1 LATPRIRSTKLVATI
16 GPACSEPEV
25 IRSMIRAGMNVARL
39 NLSHATH
46 ADHATLATR
55 VREASD
61 ALGVPVA
68 IMADTKG
75 AEVRTGDV
83 AGGRVTLAEGAA
95 FTLFTEPRVGDAE
108 GVWVSHAGLAAEL
121 PPGSSVFLD
130 DGRIELR
137 VEKVARRA
145 IECRVV
151 QGGTLGN
158 RKGLNAPG
166 ARLNPAAMGPDD
178 LDDLLF
184 SVELGVDYLA
194 ASFVKRAND
203 VLVIREILRGQGAEI
218 PIIAKIENREAVAHL
233 AEILEIAD
241 GAMVARG
248 DLGVDLPLER
258 VPIVQKEIIRATV
271 GRGKPVITATQM
283 LDSMERNPRPTRAE
297 VSDVANAIFDGTSAV
312 MLSGE
317 TASGLFPVQAV
328 ETMARLALEAEGALA
343 EYGDLQQIHR
353 AVEPSITEGVAQ
365 GATTLARELG
375 ASAILALTES
385 GYTARAISKHRPACP
400 ILALST
406 RPEVVRRLALNWGVT
421 GLLCEREASDE
432 EKVAFGVER
441 ARALCAKPGDVVV
454 VTAGISQE
462 AGSTNLIRVLTV

>member
-1 LATPRIRSTKLVATI
+1 MAKPRIRSTKLVATI
-16 GPACSEPEV
+16 GPACSSPDV
-25 IRSMIRAGMNVARL
+25 IRDMIRAGMNVARL

-46 ADHATLATR
+46 ADHAALAAR
-55 VREASD
+55 VREASE

-68 IMADTKG
+68 LMADTKG
-75 AEVRTGDV
+75 VEIRTGEM
-83 AGGRVTLAEGAA
+83 AGGRAQLEEGAS
-95 FTLFTEPRVGDAE
+95 FTLYTEARVGDAH
-108 GVWVSHAGLAAEL
+108 GVSVTHARLPAEVS
-121 PPGSSVFLD
+121 PGGAIFLD

-137 VEKVARRA
+137 IERVTPAA
-145 IECRVV
+145 IECTVV
-151 QGGTLGN
+151 QGGVLTS
-158 RKGLNAPG
+158 RKGVNAPG
-166 ARLNPAAMGPDD
+166 ARRSPAAMGPGD
-178 LDDLLF
+178 LEDLLF
-184 SVELGVDYLA
+184 AVELGVDYLA
-194 ASFVKRAND
+194 ASFVKSATD
-203 VLVIREILRGQGAEI
+203 VHVIREILRSQGGEI
-218 PIIAKIENREAVAHL
+218 PVIAKIENHEAVARL

-248 DLGVDLPLER
+248 DLGVELPLER

-317 TASGLFPVQAV
+317 TANGLYPVESVA
-328 ETMARLALEAEGALA
+328 TMARLALEAEGALA
-343 EYGDLQQIHR
+343 EYGDLQQIR
-353 AVEPSITEGVAQ
+353 PSQTPSVTEGVAQ
-365 GATTLARELG
+365 AATTLARELG

-385 GYTARAISKHRPACP
+385 GFTSRAISKHRPSCP

-406 RPEVVRRLALNWGVT
+406 KPEVVRRLALNWGVS
-421 GLLCEREASDE
+421 GVLCEATLSDD

-454 VTAGISQE
+454 VTAGISKE

>member
-1 LATPRIRSTKLVATI
+1 MAAPRIRSTKLVATI
-16 GPACSEPEV
+16 GPACSAPEV
-25 IRSMIRAGMNVARL
+25 IRDMIRAGMNVARL

-46 ADHATLATR
+46 ADHAALAAR
-55 VREASD
+55 VREAS
-61 ALGVPVA
+61 AELGVPVA

-75 AEVRTGDV
+75 AEVRTGEV
-83 AGGRVTLAEGAA
+83 AGGRVELAEGAA
-95 FTLFTEPRVGDAE
+95 FTLFTEPRVGDAA
-108 GVWVSHAGLAAEL
+108 GVSVSHAGLPAEL
-121 PPGSSVFLD
+121 SPGSAIFID

-137 VEKVARRA
+137 VERVTRNAL
-145 IECRVV
+145 ECRVM
-151 QGGTLGN
+151 QGGTLGS

-184 SVELGVDYLA
+184 TVELGVDYLA
-194 ASFVKRAND
+194 ASFVKSAAD
-203 VLVIREILRGQGAEI
+203 VMVIREILRGQGAEI
-218 PIIAKIENREAVAHL
+218 PIIAKIENREAVANL
-233 AEILEIAD
+233 SDILEIAD

-317 TASGLFPVQAV
+317 TASGLFPVESVA
-328 ETMARLALEAEGALA
+328 TMARLALEAEGALA
-343 EYGDLQQIHR
+343 EYGDLQQIR
-353 AVEPSITEGVAQ
+353 RPATPSVTEGVAQ
-365 GATTLARELG
+365 AATTLARELG

-385 GYTARAISKHRPACP
+385 GHTSRAISKHRPSCP

-406 RPEVVRRLALNWGVT
+406 RPQVVRRLALNWGVT
-421 GLLCEREASDE
+421 GLLCEAAASDD

-454 VTAGISQE
+454 VTAGISKE

>member
-1 LATPRIRSTKLVATI
+1 
-16 GPACSEPEV
+16 
-25 IRSMIRAGMNVARL
+25 MILAGMNVARL

-46 ADHATLATR
+46 DDHATLANR
-55 VREASD
+55 VREA
-61 ALGVPVA
+61 AAELGVPVA

-75 AEVRTGDV
+75 AEVRTGVV
-83 AGGRVTLAEGAA
+83 AGGRVELTEGAA
-95 FTLFTEPRVGDAE
+95 FTLSTEPRVGGAD
-108 GVWVSHAGLAAEL
+108 GVSVSHQDLPSELA
-121 PPGSSVFLD
+121 PGSAVFLD

-137 VEKVARRA
+137 VERVRSDA

-151 QGGTLGN
+151 KGGPLGN

-166 ARLNPAAMGPDD
+166 SRLHPAAMGRDD

-184 SVELGVDYLA
+184 TVKLGVDYLA
-194 ASFVKRAND
+194 ASFVRSAAD
-203 VLVIREILRGQGAEI
+203 VLVIREILRGQGAAI
-218 PIIAKIENREAVAHL
+218 PIIAKIENREAVANL

-317 TASGLFPVQAV
+317 TASGLYPVESVA
-328 ETMARLALEAEGALA
+328 TMARLALEAEGALA
-343 EYGDLQQIHR
+343 EYGDLQQIR
-353 AVEPSITEGVAQ
+353 PGATPSVTEGVAKA
-365 GATTLARELG
+365 ATALARELK
-375 ASAILALTES
+375 ASAIIALTEN
-385 GYTARAISKHRPACP
+385 GLTARSISKHRPSSP

-406 RPEVVRRLALNWGVT
+406 RADVVRRLALNWGVT
-421 GLLCEREASDE
+421 GLLCDSAASDE
-432 EKVAFGVER
+432 EKIDFGLER
-441 ARALCAKPGDVVV
+441 ARTLCSKPGDVIV
-454 VTAGISQE
+454 VTAGISKE
-462 AGSTNLIRVLTV
+462 AGSTSLIRVVTV

>member
-1 LATPRIRSTKLVATI
+1 MAAPRIRSTKLVATI
-16 GPACSEPEV
+16 GPACNSVPV
-25 IRSMIRAGMNVARL
+25 IKEMIRAGMNVARL

-46 ADHATLATR
+46 ADHAALAAR
-55 VREASD
+55 VREAS
-61 ALGVPVA
+61 AELGVPVA

-75 AEVRTGDV
+75 AEVRTGEV
-83 AGGRVTLAEGAA
+83 EGGRVELAEGAK
-95 FTLFTEPRVGDAE
+95 FTLFTEPRTGDAS
-108 GVWVSHAGLAAEL
+108 GVSVSHPGLPGEL
-121 PPGSSVFLD
+121 TPGSAVFLD

-137 VEKVARRA
+137 VERVTKSA
-145 IECRVV
+145 IECVVV
-151 QGGTLGN
+151 QGGVLAN
-158 RKGLNAPG
+158 RKGLHAPG
-166 ARLNPAAMGPDD
+166 SRLNPAAMGPDD

-184 SVELGVDYLA
+184 TVELGVDYIA
-194 ASFVKRAND
+194 ASFVKSAAD
-203 VLVIREILRGQGAEI
+203 VLVMREILRGQGAAI
-218 PIIAKIENREAVAHL
+218 PIVAKIENRQAVANL

-317 TASGLFPVQAV
+317 TASGLYPVESVA
-328 ETMARLALEAEGALA
+328 TMARLALEAEGSLA
-343 EYGDLQQIHR
+343 EFGDLQQIR
-353 AVEPSITEGVAQ
+353 PTATPSVTEGVAQ
-365 GATTLARELG
+365 AATTMARELG

-385 GYTARAISKHRPACP
+385 GFTSRAISKHRPSCP

-421 GLLCEREASDE
+421 GLLCEATASDE
-432 EKVAFGVER
+432 EKIAFGVER

-454 VTAGISQE
+454 VTAGISKE

>member
-1 LATPRIRSTKLVATI
+1 MGERRIRSTKLVATI
-16 GPACSEPEV
+16 GPACSSVETIGE
-25 IRSMIRAGMNVARL
+25 MIRAGMNVARL

-46 ADHATLATR
+46 ADHAKLAGS
-55 VREASD
+55 VREAS
-61 ALGVPVA
+61 AAEGVPVA

-83 AGGRVTLAEGAA
+83 KGGRAELEEGAS
-95 FTLFTEPRVGDAE
+95 FTLFSEARSGDAH
-108 GVWVSHAGLAAEL
+108 GVSVSHAEL
-121 PPGSSVFLD
+121 PLEVSSGGAIFLD

-137 VEKVARRA
+137 VERITRSA

-151 QGGTLGN
+151 QGGVLTS
-158 RKGLNAPG
+158 RKGLSAPG
-166 ARLNPAAMGPDD
+166 ARLSPAAMGRDD
-178 LDDLLF
+178 LRDLLF
-184 SVELGVDYLA
+184 AVELGVDYLA
-194 ASFVKRAND
+194 ASFVKSPAD
-203 VLVIREILRGQGAEI
+203 VLVIREILRGQGAAI
-218 PIIAKIENREAVAHL
+218 PVIAKIENHEAVARL
-233 AEILEIAD
+233 AEILDIAD

-317 TASGLFPVQAV
+317 TANGLYPVQSVA
-328 ETMARLALEAEGALA
+328 TMARLALEAEGALA
-343 EYGDLQQIHR
+343 EYGDLQQIR
-353 AVEPSITEGVAQ
+353 PAATPSITEGVAQ
-365 GATTLARELG
+365 AATTLARELG

-385 GYTARAISKHRPACP
+385 GHTSRAISKHRPSCP
-400 ILALST
+400 ILAVST

-421 GLLCEREASDE
+421 GILCGGTLNDD
-432 EKVAFGVER
+432 EKVVFGVER
-441 ARALCAKPGDVVV
+441 ARALGAKPGDVVV
-454 VTAGISQE
+454 VTAGISKE

>member
-1 LATPRIRSTKLVATI
+1 VAVPRIRSTKLVATI
-16 GPACSEPEV
+16 GPACSDPQV
-25 IRSMIRAGMNVARL
+25 IRSMIGAGMNVARL

-55 VREASD
+55 VREAS
-61 ALGVPVA
+61 AELGVPVA

-83 AGGRVTLAEGAA
+83 ADGRVALAEGAP
-95 FTLFTEPRVGDAE
+95 FTLFTEPRRGDAT
-108 GVWVSHAGLAAEL
+108 GVFVSHAGLAADL
-121 PPGSSVFLD
+121 PVASAVFLD

-137 VEKVARRA
+137 VERSTRAA
-145 IECRVV
+145 IECTVV
-151 QGGTLGN
+151 QGGMLGN

-194 ASFVKRAND
+194 ASFVKSAND
-203 VLVIREILRGQGAEI
+203 VLVIREILRGQRAEI
-218 PIIAKIENREAVAHL
+218 PIIAKIENREAVSRL

-317 TASGLFPVQAV
+317 TASGLYPVESVA
-328 ETMARLALEAEGALA
+328 TMARLALEAEGALA

-353 AVEPSITEGVAQ
+353 AATPSITEGVAQ
-365 GATTLARELG
+365 AATTLARELG

-385 GYTARAISKHRPACP
+385 GHTSRAISKHRPACP

-406 RPEVVRRLALNWGVT
+406 RPEVVRRLALNWGVS
-421 GLLCEREASDE
+421 GLLCDAAASDE